1 MRPQYKIV
9 LVYVLVGAG
18 WIFFSDKLVAS
29 LFTDPRDLT
38 VVQDIKG
45 WLFILVTAILLF
57 FLVKRA
63 LENAAHQQQKL
74 IDSYDQTIR
83 GWVQVLDLRHKETKD
98 HTYRVAAMTVA
109 LASKMGVT
117 DAMSLKRI
125 ERSAILHDIG
135 KIGIPDAVLI
145 KPGQL
150 DEDEMRLMRTHP
162 QIARDLLANI
172 DFLRNCMDIPY
183 GHHERWDGQGYP
195 LGLAGEEIPF
205 AARIFSIVDVWD
217 ALIHPR
223 VYKQAWP
230 EDKVR
235 DYIRDESG
243 IRFDPAAVAVFFAHY
258 DVIKTAAA
266 SLSQTVS
273 PNGNV

>member
-9 LVYVLVGAG
+9 MVYVLVGAA
-18 WIFFSDKLVAS
+18 WIFFSDKVVAQ

-38 VVQDIKG
+38 MMQDIKG

-57 FLVKRA
+57 ILVKRA
-63 LENAAHQQQKL
+63 LEDAARDQQNL
-74 IDSYDQTIR
+74 IHSYDQTIR

-117 DAMSLKRI
+117 DEASLKLI

-162 QIARDLLANI
+162 QIARDLLVNI

-183 GHHERWDGQGYP
+183 GHHERWDGHGYP
-195 LGLAGEEIPF
+195 LGLKGEEIPF

-217 ALIHPR
+217 ALMHPR

-230 EDKVR
+230 EGKVL
-235 DYIRDESG
+235 DYIRSESS
-243 IRFDPAAVAVFFAHY
+243 IRFDPAAVDAFFTHY
-258 DVIKTAAA
+258 EAIKGAAKA
-266 SLSQTVS
+266 SY
-273 PNGNV
+273 NEE

>member
-9 LVYVLVGAG
+9 LVYVLVGAA

-29 LFTDPRDLT
+29 LFTDAHDLT
-38 VVQDIKG
+38 LVQDIKG

-57 FLVKRA
+57 ILVKRA

-150 DEDEMRLMRTHP
+150 DDDEMRLMRTHP

-172 DFLRNCMDIPY
+172 DFLSNCMDIPY
-183 GHHERWDGQGYP
+183 GHHERWDGHGYP
-195 LGLAGEEIPF
+195 LGLTGEEIPF

-235 DYIRDESG
+235 DYIRNESG
-243 IRFDPAAVAVFFAHY
+243 IRFDPAAVEVFFAHY
-258 DVIKTAAA
+258 EVIKAAAA
-266 SLSQTVS
+266 SLPTS
-273 PNGNV
+273 

>member
-9 LVYVLVGAG
+9 LIYVLVGVG
-18 WIFFSDKLVAS
+18 WIFFSDKVVAQ
-29 LFTDPRDLT
+29 LFTDARDLT
-38 VVQDIKG
+38 MVQDIKG
-45 WLFILVTAILLF
+45 WLFILVTALLLF
-57 FLVKRA
+57 FLVRRA
-63 LENAAHQQQKL
+63 VQAAADDQQRL

-109 LASKMGVT
+109 LASKLGMT
-117 DAMSLKRI
+117 DAASLKRI

-150 DEDEMRLMRTHP
+150 DDDEMRLMRTHP

-172 DFLRNCMDIPY
+172 DFLSHCMDIPY
-183 GHHERWDGQGYP
+183 GHHERWDGHGYP
-195 LGLAGEEIPF
+195 LGLQGEQIPF

-217 ALIHPR
+217 ALMHPR

-230 EDKVR
+230 EDKVLAYLR
-235 DYIRDESG
+235 AESG
-243 IRFDPAAVAVFFAHY
+243 VRFDPAVLEVFFAHY
-258 DVIKTAAA
+258 AEIKAAA
-266 SLSQTVS
+266 AQVSLASVQ
-273 PNGNV
+273 

>member
-9 LVYVLVGAG
+9 MVYVLVGAA
-18 WIFFSDKLVAS
+18 WIFFSDKVVAQ

-38 VVQDIKG
+38 MMQDIKG

-57 FLVKRA
+57 FLVRRA
-63 LENAAHQQQKL
+63 LEDAARDQQNL
-74 IDSYDQTIR
+74 IHSYDQTIR

-109 LASKMGVT
+109 LAGKMGVT
-117 DAMSLKRI
+117 DEAALKRI

-172 DFLRNCMDIPY
+172 DFLRQCMDIPY

-195 LGLAGEEIPF
+195 LGLKGEEIPF

-217 ALIHPR
+217 ALMHPR

-230 EDKVR
+230 EDKVL
-235 DYIRDESG
+235 DYLRAESG
-243 IRFDPAAVAVFFAHY
+243 VRFDPAALEVFFSHY
-258 DVIKTAAA
+258 EVIKAAA
-266 SLSQTVS
+266 VS
-273 PNGNV
+273 RDGLTL